1 MKLRALLKLTTL
13 IRKMN
18 RKQLLLTRMS
28 NIKSKTLNQKIKKTI
43 SNVRII
49 LNQNSRIP
57 KPSLTSRIW
66 KLNLSSKTQRF
77 SQINKIQ
84 RSNLKRRRTKKK
96 KSSKKQR
103 LRLRRNLKAE
113 TNSLAHNL
121 KLQLLNH

>member
-13 IRKMN
+13 IKKMN

-28 NIKSKTLNQKIKKTI
+28 NIKSKTLNQRIKKTI

-77 SQINKIQ
+77 SQNNKILK
-84 RSNLKRRRTKKK
+84 SNIKRMRTKKK
-96 KSSKKQR
+96 KNSKKQR

-113 TNSLAHNL
+113 TNFLAHNL